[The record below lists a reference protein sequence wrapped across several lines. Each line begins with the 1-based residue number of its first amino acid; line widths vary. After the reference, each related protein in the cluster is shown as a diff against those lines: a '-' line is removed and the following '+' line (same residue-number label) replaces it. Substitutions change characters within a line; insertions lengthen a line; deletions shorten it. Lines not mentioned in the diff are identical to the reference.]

1 MTEEL
6 VLGHPLRVGVQR
18 LEQKR
23 LATVGAVGGGLE
35 ALPPNRAERHLKV
48 GCPKPRRRHTT
59 FAGALDGERSSE
71 VCGKLSGLHS
81 STVNARR
88 LPSGRWDRTGDN
100 CPSAPAGE
108 KRPAE
113 TSVTMLAGLDPVTL
127 SFGRAIL
134 RVLGKGTRN
143 KARLN

>member
-35 ALPPNRAERHLKV
+35 ALPPTRAERHLK
-48 GCPKPRRRHTT
+48 
-59 FAGALDGERSSE
+59 

-108 KRPAE
+108 EPPAA
-113 TSVTMLAGLDPVTL
+113 TSVTMLAG
-127 SFGRAIL
+127 FGRVTFRSVAPYCGFWGRAL
-134 RVLGKGTRN
+134 ATR
-143 KARLN
+143 RD